1 MVIFL
6 ISSRTQFINI
16 VLNNTISENTNIHIF
31 HFNTTMSHNIEKVM
45 ETELR
50 VFLENNKV
58 NVSILTPCY
67 GSTCFTQYV
76 SSLLKTTS
84 LFNSLGINYTIHFC
98 NSDSLVPRARNNMI
112 ANAMV
117 DPEMTHFIFIDAD
130 IEWNAKD
137 ILKLILADKGII
149 GGIYP
154 LKHFYWERLLDKGI
168 LEKWQSKKESPFM
181 THIADEILFQ
191 NCLLKYNFN
200 KKEKDSDIA
209 VQNNIAEVRHIAT
222 GFMMIKREVIECMQ
236 KAFPSTK
243 YTDDVGYLTENGQKN
258 AFALFDCSVEDGH
271 YYSEDWLF
279 CQRWINMG
287 GKIYA
292 NVSINLNHIGVQ
304 SFQGNFLGSII

>member
-1 MVIFL
+1 M
-6 ISSRTQFINI
+6 S
-16 VLNNTISENTNIHIF
+16 NTYNENEIDKEIR
-31 HFNTTMSHNIEKVM
+31 
-45 ETELR
+45 L
-50 VFLENNKV
+50 FLETNKV
-58 NVSILTPCY
+58 HVSILTPCY
-67 GSTCFTQYV
+67 GSSCFTQYV

-84 LFNSLGINYTIHFC
+84 LFNNLGVNYTIHFC

-117 DPEMTHFIFIDAD
+117 NPLMTHLLFIDAD
-130 IEWNAKD
+130 MEWDPIE

-154 LKHFYWERLLDKGI
+154 LKHFHWERLLDNGI
-168 LEKWQSKKESPFM
+168 LEKWQSKKESPFL
-181 THIADEILFQ
+181 TNIPDEILFQ

-200 KKEKDSDIA
+200 RKESDMNSGIA

-243 YTDDVGYLTENGQKN
+243 YTDDVGYLTAEGQKN
-258 AFALFDCSVEDGH
+258 AFALFDCSVQDGH
-271 YYSEDWLF
+271 YFSEDWLF

-292 NVSINLNHIGVQ
+292 NVSINLNHIGIQ
-304 SFQGNFLGSII
+304 TFQGNFLGAII

>member
-1 MVIFL
+1 M
-6 ISSRTQFINI
+6 SSNI
-16 VLNNTISENTNIHIF
+16 QNEI
-31 HFNTTMSHNIEKVM
+31 
-45 ETELR
+45 ETEIR
-50 VFLENNKV
+50 FFLEKNKV

-84 LFNSLGINYTIHFC
+84 LFNILGINYTIHFC

-117 DPEMTHFIFIDAD
+117 DPEMTHLIFIDAD
-130 IEWNAKD
+130 IEWNATE
-137 ILKLILADKGII
+137 ILKLILADKGIV

-154 LKHFYWERLLDKGI
+154 LKHFHWERLLENEI
-168 LEKWQSKKESPFM
+168 LEKWKSKKDSPFL
-181 THIADEILFQ
+181 TNIADEILFQ

-200 KKEKDSDIA
+200 RKETDLQSGIE
-209 VQNNIAEVRHIAT
+209 VQNNIAEVRHLAT

-236 KAFPSTK
+236 NAFPSTK
-243 YTDDVGYLTENGQKN
+243 YTDDIGYLTVDGQKN
-258 AFALFDCSVEDGH
+258 AYALFDCSVEHGH

-279 CQRWINMG
+279 CQRWVNMG

-292 NVSINLNHIGVQ
+292 NVSINLNHIGIQ
-304 SFQGNFLGSII
+304 SFQGNFLGAII